1 MTLAV
6 KPKQMKLLIPAAG
19 ILGLTL
25 RATLYAIGVD
35 EKGLL
40 VTGHWTNVG
49 TWLLNAAVALVL
61 FLWCRNLANKAGH
74 QKAFPASLISAAG
87 SILAGVAFGLSSTPE
102 APSQAMTNVLFVL
115 RLGAAVGLCYV
126 GFCRLSG
133 KKPFFLFHFLVCL
146 YLALQL
152 ICLYRRW
159 SADPQLQNYCFFL
172 GAHVALMFTAYHM
185 AAFDAGLGNHRHL
198 WGSGLAAVYLCL
210 LAIPSSG
217 ESFFLICCAIWVLS
231 NLSRPVIQK
240 ANPNH
245 PITQEESQ

>member
-1 MTLAV
+1 MALAV

-40 VTGHWTNVG
+40 VTGHWTNTG
-49 TWLLNAAVALVL
+49 TWLLTAAVALVL
-61 FLWCRNLANKAGH
+61 FLWCRSLANKEGPR
-74 QKAFPASLISAAG
+74 KAFPASAVSAAG
-87 SILAGVAFGLSSTPE
+87 SILAGVAMALSSTPE
-102 APSQAMTNVLFVL
+102 APSQTMANVLFVL
-115 RLGAAVGLCYV
+115 RLASAVSLCCV
-126 GFCRLSG
+126 GFCRFSG
-133 KKPFFLFHFLVCL
+133 RKPFFLFHLLVCL

-159 SADPQLQNYCFFL
+159 SADPQLQNYCFYL

-185 AAFDAGLGNHRHL
+185 AAFDAGLGSHRHL

-210 LAIPSSG
+210 LAIPDSG
-217 ESFFLICCAIWVLS
+217 EAFFLICCVLWILS
-231 NLSRPVIQK
+231 NLSHPAILK
-240 ANPNH
+240 TNH
-245 PITQEESQ
+245 PAKQEEPQ